1 MTIPFQL
8 LLALILRQT
17 FDSDDFGQLI
27 GMNAAITSV
36 DQLVEGG
43 NLTVIAL
50 LTLGPLLASLFA
62 SIALGQVVAEAALG
76 RELGVGPMLVGAA
89 RRLPVVAIPWVV
101 VHVAIAIGT
110 MMLFIPGLIIAVAF
124 YLMGPVVG
132 VEAPS
137 MGQVFSRPF
146 RLARGKP
153 WRLLAVWSLT
163 ALVFGILTPVS
174 AALPW
179 LISQFADPSWLWIL
193 RSALAAAMALFAAAA
208 TGAIS
213 VVAYLDLRARLEGLD
228 LELATPSAPGR
239 GVSIVALGDLPP
251 NEHDPDGIR
260 GAADDILSGADYDR
274 ADPDWLDEVWEWIL
288 ERLNELFG
296 RLELPG
302 VGSGGGSSGL
312 SWLLLVVGAGLLIWL
327 IVRYRRDRC
336 PGTSSPSP
344 PSCSIPT
351 ARRTTGGQKPG
362 VWRRP
367 GGGARPSGPSTG
379 PWWAISS
386 MPTFFP
392 TSPAVPRASIARTS
406 TETSRSSANPSTRP
420 PISSSRSGIPTS
432 WRRATGSRSCGI
444 WRPGSIPMPSIHQ
457 RPASRMR
464 ADPNR

>member
-1 MTIPFQL
+1 MTAAPWASPEAGMGSSAARDAVDAVPTAHAEDRWEHVGEAPRAVPLRPLTYMEILDHGFTVVRQRPLHAFAAAACVTIPFQL

-36 DQLVEGG
+36 DQLLEGG

-50 LTLGPLLASLFA
+50 LALGPLLASLFA

-110 MMLFIPGLIIAVAF
+110 MMLFIPGLLIAVAF

-228 LELATPSAPGR
+228 LELATR
-239 GVSIVALGDLPP
+239 AL
-251 NEHDPDGIR
+251 R
-260 GAADDILSGADYDR
+260 AGA
-274 ADPDWLDEVWEWIL
+274 
-288 ERLNELFG
+288 
-296 RLELPG
+296 
-302 VGSGGGSSGL
+302 
-312 SWLLLVVGAGLLIWL
+312 
-327 IVRYRRDRC
+327 
-336 PGTSSPSP
+336 
-344 PSCSIPT
+344 
-351 ARRTTGGQKPG
+351 
-362 VWRRP
+362 
-367 GGGARPSGPSTG
+367 
-379 PWWAISS
+379 
-386 MPTFFP
+386 
-392 TSPAVPRASIARTS
+392 
-406 TETSRSSANPSTRP
+406 
-420 PISSSRSGIPTS
+420 
-432 WRRATGSRSCGI
+432 
-444 WRPGSIPMPSIHQ
+444 
-457 RPASRMR
+457 
-464 ADPNR
+464 